1 MNLFEN
7 LQTLKESENT
17 EKYGID
23 FRNMHNAIHGLIIFD
38 NEQEALTCAK
48 QLDETEDGEILE
60 FYEYSD
66 FIEEID
72 YRHIENTENGKYYD
86 DIKIVNNITIDLYNV

>member
-1 MNLFEN
+1 MDLFEN
-7 LQTLKESENT
+7 LQTLKESENNQ
-17 EKYGID
+17 KYGID
-23 FRNMHNAIHGLIIFD
+23 FRNMHKGYHGLIIFD

-48 QLDETEDGEILE
+48 QLHETQDGEFLE

-72 YRHIENTENGKYYD
+72 YRYIEDTENGKFYN
-86 DIKIVNNITIDLYNV
+86 DIKIVNDVSIDLYNV

>member
-7 LQTLKESENT
+7 LQTLKESEHDK
-17 EKYGID
+17 KYAVD

-48 QLDETEDGEILE
+48 HLNETEDGEFLE
-60 FYEYSD
+60 FYDYVD
-66 FIEEID
+66 FIEEIN
-72 YRHIENTENGKYYD
+72 YRNIKDTEHGKFYD
-86 DIKIVNNITIDLYNV
+86 DIKIVNNICVDLYNI